1 MSLNERIKF
10 CMKEKNINQKQL
22 SLLTNITES
31 SISKYLND
39 ERTPRID
46 VLVNIAKALGVT
58 TDYLLG
64 EEKKE
69 NLNLANIKLVL
80 ARGKKSLTE
89 EEKIE
94 LIKFILEDND

>member
-22 SLLTNITES
+22 SLLTDITES

-69 NLNLANIKLVL
+69 NLNLTNIKLVL
-80 ARGKKSLTE
+80 ARGK
-89 EEKIE
+89 
-94 LIKFILEDND
+94 NR